1 MNKYYNTFN
10 ENLYLHIN
18 NFFNKK
24 NQFLFR
30 KIINNIEKH
39 KLSRISRCL
48 NNRNVAISSRYQ
60 ILLYIQ
66 RYKVLNSS
74 NKSIIDS
81 YFNNI
86 YNLLSPIII
95 KPIINMFN
103 QMNIK
108 NVKLCRMSIM
118 YTCPGNP
125 TQEIHVDDDIDKK
138 MFYIAIPLHDTPIK
152 MGPIVLFSHKYTK
165 QYLNSSKKT
174 FGLLKNNPHLTKY
187 KVQNNNYLGDIVLW
201 TNNTFHYGSTNNT
214 KNIRKYI
221 FLILSS
227 DNNTIW
233 NYEID
238 INENNK
244 IIILND
250 KTLVRY

>member
-1 MNKYYNTFN
+1 MDKYYYTFN
-10 ENLYLHIN
+10 ENKYLNIN
-18 NFFNKK
+18 NFFNQK
-24 NQFLFR
+24 NKFLFR
-30 KIINNIEKH
+30 KIINDIERH
-39 KLSRISRCL
+39 KLSRIARCL
-48 NNRNVAISSRYQ
+48 NNRTVDISSRYQ

-66 RYKVLNSS
+66 RYEVLNNF

-86 YNLLSPIII
+86 YNLLFPIII
-95 KPIINMFN
+95 KPIINMFD

-118 YTCPGNP
+118 YTCPENP
-125 TQEIHVDDDIDKK
+125 TQEIHVDDNTDKK

-165 QYLNSSKKT
+165 QYLNSNKKT
-174 FGLLKNNPHLTKY
+174 LGLLINNQHLAKY
-187 KVQNNNYLGDIVLW
+187 KVQNHNYLGDLILW
-201 TNNTFHYGSTNNT
+201 TNNTFHFGSTNNS

-233 NYEID
+233 NYRLD

-244 IIILND
+244 IMILDD